1 VSRRRERFRSRL
13 DIQSQRRHRSR
24 VQRHPS
30 RLVIFAVSDQQSPL
44 GQIDI
49 ACFER
54 QGFVNAQTRAGQ
66 QTDQGPIS
74 QRAKPTLQLVR
85 AAKKVMDLGRT
96 VEMRSLAAMGRTKEM
111 PRRDLRGRFE
121 CDLMAG
127 KHTQHFEAARM
138 IEAIRTRRLSGPTQR
153 QLASQRTSMSRRIG
167 GAGEVNQHLRQTD
180 RDVVGGHTTALA
192 YRRKCPEEFASYFKF
207 TVVRDPVDRFIS
219 AYSYLKQMAVHSA
232 LNNQVVHDSESMDHF
247 AQKAKAS
254 PELIANIVHLMPQN
268 QFVCGQNS
276 EILVDSVFRF
286 ENLED
291 AWREI
296 CVRAGIP
303 PDPLAKLNP
312 SRRVAK
318 EEVTEE
324 VLSLVRS
331 AYAQDFEIFGY
342 PPP

>member
-1 VSRRRERFRSRL
+1 ML
-13 DIQSQRRHRSR
+13 YPNPQIYH
-24 VQRHPS
+24 H
-30 RLVIFAVSDQQSPL
+30 LKTIFVHVPK
-44 GQIDI
+44 
-49 ACFER
+49 
-54 QGFVNAQTRAGQ
+54 TAG
-66 QTDQGPIS
+66 TS
-74 QRAKPTLQLVR
+74 
-85 AAKKVMDLGRT
+85 
-96 VEMRSLAAMGRTKEM
+96 
-111 PRRDLRGRFE
+111 
-121 CDLMAG
+121 
-127 KHTQHFEAARM
+127 
-138 IEAIRTRRLSGPTQR
+138 IEK
-153 QLASQRTSMSRRIG
+153 
-167 GAGEVNQHLRQTD
+167 HLRQTD
-180 RDVVGGHTTALA
+180 KDVVGGHTTALA
-192 YRRKCPEEFASYFKF
+192 YRRKFPEEFASYFKF

-232 LNNQVVHDSESMDHF
+232 LNNQIVHDSESMDHF